1 MNFLSQ
7 KLLPSSKS
15 SLKFLSVVIVLF
27 CYCHAAAVKLPN
39 NEKIP
44 ALIVFGDSIVDPGNN
59 NNIGTIVKCNFP
71 PYGRDFIG
79 KWPTG
84 RFSNGRVP
92 SDLIAESVGV
102 KNILP
107 AYLDPN
113 LKIED
118 LLTGVSFA
126 SGGSG
131 YDPLTPQ
138 IVITAAAGEERAATI
153 VSKSIYIVCIGSDDI
168 ANTYLSTPV
177 RRPYYDIPAYTD
189 LMINSASS
197 FLQELYGLGARRIG
211 VINLPAIGCVPSQRT
226 VGGGINR
233 DCSETANQAARL
245 FNSKLS
251 ANIDAFNKRLPE
263 ARVVYLDIYY
273 TLLSLIQNPTQYGTY
288 TWIQDLKWQ
297 IRAVVEQETSRLASC
312 VLVTLRE
319 PAMIH
324 RNTYSG
330 TAIIPRRRHM
340 RPLSLWFSIRKFVN
354 SSDHQLLSLSSLN
367 NQ

>member
-1 MNFLSQ
+1 MNFFSQ
-7 KLLPSSKS
+7 KLLPSSMS

-138 IVITAAAGEERAATI
+138 IVSVLSLSDQLDLFKNYIRKITAAAGEERAATI

-273 TLLSLIQNPTQYGTY
+273 TLLSLIQNPTQYGFEVANKGCCGTGNIEVSVLCTRYSPGTCNDSSKYIFWDSYHPTEKTY
-288 TWIQDLKWQ
+288 EI
-297 IRAVVEQETSRLASC
+297 
-312 VLVTLRE
+312 LV
-319 PAMIH
+319 
-324 RNTYSG
+324 
-330 TAIIPRRRHM
+330 
-340 RPLSLWFSIRKFVN
+340 PLVFDTQIRKFF
-354 SSDHQLLSLSSLN
+354 
-367 NQ
+367 

>member
-138 IVITAAAGEERAATI
+138 ISVLSLSDQLDLFKNYIRKITAAAGEERAATI

-273 TLLSLIQNPTQYGTY
+273 TLLSLIQNPTQYGFEVANKGCCGTGNIEVSVLCTRY
-288 TWIQDLKWQ
+288 SPGTCNDSSKYIFWDSYHPTEK
-297 IRAVVEQETSRLASC
+297 AYET
-312 VLVTLRE
+312 LV
-319 PAMIH
+319 
-324 RNTYSG
+324 
-330 TAIIPRRRHM
+330 
-340 RPLSLWFSIRKFVN
+340 PLVFDTQIRKFF
-354 SSDHQLLSLSSLN
+354 
-367 NQ
+367 